1 MHFKYCPD
9 CGTKLS
15 ERELGDEGLVP
26 WCDRCA
32 KPWFDMFPV
41 ATITLVYNE
50 KGEVLLLRQ
59 NYISTESM
67 NLVSGYVTPGED
79 AETCAAR
86 EIMEETGQHVEELEL
101 IMTNWFA
108 KKEMMMIGF
117 FARVNATELK
127 LSSEVDSA
135 AWHKPEEILDLVS
148 SRPGSTSRLLCEKF
162 LERMKY
168 SLI

>member
-1 MHFKYCPD
+1 
-9 CGTKLS
+9 
-15 ERELGDEGLVP
+15 
-26 WCDRCA
+26 
-32 KPWFDMFPV
+32 
-41 ATITLVYNE
+41 
-50 KGEVLLLRQ
+50 
-59 NYISTESM
+59 M

-79 AETCAAR
+79 AETCAVR

-162 LERMKY
+162 LERIK
-168 SLI
+168 